1 MVLRLALDTKHP
13 KMQRNDQGLKAHIAS
28 TKLTNNHRTI
38 IDDLIWLV
46 KKALAKS
53 AFFMPLFLA
62 SGRTA
67 FIRRINIVG
76 PYVYYLTFK
85 TADLLFK
92 YNDKKRGKYYV
103 LSVYTY

>member
-1 MVLRLALDTKHP
+1 
-13 KMQRNDQGLKAHIAS
+13 
-28 TKLTNNHRTI
+28 
-38 IDDLIWLV
+38 
-46 KKALAKS
+46 
-53 AFFMPLFLA
+53 MPLILTFPVGA
-62 SGRTA
+62 A

-92 YNDKKRGKYYV
+92 YNDKKRGEYYV